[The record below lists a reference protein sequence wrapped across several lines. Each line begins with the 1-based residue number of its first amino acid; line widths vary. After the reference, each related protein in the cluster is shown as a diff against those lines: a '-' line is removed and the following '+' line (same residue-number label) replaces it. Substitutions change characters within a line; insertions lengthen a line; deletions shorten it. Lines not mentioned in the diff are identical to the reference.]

1 MSSHESFEQDDDK
14 GRGMYKIG
22 KESFNKHKM
31 ALKRHEKYTLV
42 RQESLHG
49 LKFENAESE
58 VHRNVANRVFNN
70 HDIASARASHAS
82 EIAEAKIKSHD
93 DYI

>member
-1 MSSHESFEQDDDK
+1 
-14 GRGMYKIG
+14 
-22 KESFNKHKM
+22 M
-31 ALKRHEKYTLV
+31 ALKRHEKYALV
-42 RQESLHG
+42 RQESFHG
-49 LKFENAESE
+49 LKFENAESD

-70 HDIASARASHAS
+70 HDIASARALHAS